1 MSALPLSTPR
11 LNRLG
16 GTMQN
21 PPHTSP
27 ATASELATT
36 RQVVPC
42 HSRAASTTRI
52 EHAITNAERLH
63 ERKPRKRNVSQGR
76 RSIC

>member
-1 MSALPLSTPR
+1 MSALPLSTP
-11 LNRLG
+11 LPNRLG

-36 RQVVPC
+36 RQVVPR
-42 HSRAASTTRI
+42 HSRAASTI
-52 EHAITNAERLH
+52 EHAITCRETARAKASETERVAGQAKH
-63 ERKPRKRNVSQGR
+63 
-76 RSIC
+76 IA